1 PARGFR
7 RIRQAHLREAPLYL
21 SGITAW
27 LLAALLLAG
36 CSGSEPV
43 GPLPDPDPVASVEI
57 LGPSRVKVGE
67 AYQMVAVV
75 RHANGEVSD
84 QPVAWSV
91 NDSTVGW
98 VSSRGAVIADT
109 ALPFS
114 LIARAGDLADT
125 VDIEGYDWVYDE
137 SLASRLLLLESDA
150 KITVGGGSG
159 YPRLMVGCIAGT
171 SWVALIATP
180 AVVERQEVRYRFD
193 AGAPVD
199 ENWTIAGD
207 GAGLL
212 YSGTTNASHKLLAH
226 NIAAS
231 SRFRIRFIADGGQ
244 QRDVTFRPSG
254 LSGKLATALEGC

>member
-1 PARGFR
+1 VQTHPCGEFVSPARGFR

-21 SGITAW
+21 RGIAAW
-27 LLAALLLAG
+27 HLAALLLAG

-98 VSSRGAVIADT
+98 VSSNGMVIADT

-125 VDIEGYDWVYDE
+125 VDIEGYDWIYDE

-180 AVVERQEVRYRFD
+180 AVVDCCTPEPPMRVTNCWRSRS
-193 AGAPVD
+193 AP
-199 ENWTIAGD
+199 AR
-207 GAGLL
+207 
-212 YSGTTNASHKLLAH
+212 ASESASLAQ
-226 NIAAS
+226 AAS
-231 SRFRIRFIADGGQ
+231 S
-244 QRDVTFRPSG
+244 TNSPSDRRA
-254 LSGKLATALEGC
+254 STREWRR

>member
-1 PARGFR
+1 M
-7 RIRQAHLREAPLYL
+7 YL

-212 YSGTTNASHKLLAH
+212 YSGTTNASHKLLAQQ
-226 NIAAS
+226 IGAS
-231 SRFRIRFIADGGQ
+231 ARFRIRFTGAGSQ
-244 QRDVTFRPSG
+244 QHELTFRPSG
-254 LSGKLATALEGC
+254 LNERMAKVMEEC